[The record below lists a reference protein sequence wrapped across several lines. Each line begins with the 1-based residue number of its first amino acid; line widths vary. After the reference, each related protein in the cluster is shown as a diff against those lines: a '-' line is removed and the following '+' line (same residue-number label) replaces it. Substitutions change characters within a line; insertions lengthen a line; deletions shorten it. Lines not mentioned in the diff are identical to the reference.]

1 MKRIDIGDKDG
12 HRTTTSLSETAYDAM
27 VFLATKQ
34 GLSRPKDYVY
44 KVMDANPDTKNLSCS
59 VKDQIILDLLE
70 IVMKEV

>member
-1 MKRIDIGDKDG
+1 MKRIDIRNKDG
-12 HRTTTSLSETAYDAM
+12 RRTTTSLSETAYDAM

-34 GLSRPKDYVY
+34 GLNRPKDYVY
-44 KVMDANPDTKNLSCS
+44 KVMDANPDTHNLSCS

>member
-1 MKRIDIGDKDG
+1 MKRIDIRDKDG

-34 GLSRPKDYVY
+34 GLNRPKDYVY
-44 KVMDANPDTKNLSCS
+44 NVMDANPDTHNLSCP

-70 IVMKEV
+70 IVTKEV

>member
-1 MKRIDIGDKDG
+1 MKRIDIRNKDG
-12 HRTTTSLSETAYDAM
+12 QRTTTSLSETAYDAM

-34 GLSRPKDYVY
+34 GLKRPKDYVY
-44 KVMDANPDTKNLSCS
+44 KVMDKNQDTKNLSCS